1 MDVIIAAT
9 DFSKPGNNA
18 VEYAAHL
25 ARFFSAKLIL
35 VNAFKLPLGG
45 YNALSPLNDIAELR
59 QYGEENLSQLKA
71 QLIKRSYD
79 FGIETHVGFGTAFD
93 VISEAAKNYSADLV
107 VMGITGMG
115 GRLKQTVIGSSTLQ
129 AARDLNISLAI
140 ISEQVNYKPIKKIS
154 LAAEM
159 DNLDED
165 TLLYSARDITQKF
178 GAELEIVT
186 VEKPLEGTLLEK
198 TANYAFVESRLKG
211 IRHEQV
217 TLSEDDVASTLEYYF
232 KFHETDLVMV
242 KPKKHKVFEKLFSGS
257 ITKHLAFH
265 IRVPL
270 LVLH

>member
-129 AARDLNISLAI
+129 A
-140 ISEQVNYKPIKKIS
+140 
-154 LAAEM
+154 
-159 DNLDED
+159 
-165 TLLYSARDITQKF
+165 
-178 GAELEIVT
+178 
-186 VEKPLEGTLLEK
+186 
-198 TANYAFVESRLKG
+198 
-211 IRHEQV
+211 
-217 TLSEDDVASTLEYYF
+217 
-232 KFHETDLVMV
+232 
-242 KPKKHKVFEKLFSGS
+242 
-257 ITKHLAFH
+257 
-265 IRVPL
+265 
-270 LVLH
+270 